1 MKSLLLSLFSL
12 FLLADSL
19 MANLP
24 DKDKIKE
31 EEKVAP
37 NASVCSYLSFKF
49 GIKANGC
56 TGLGFSCSSIEYEFS
71 LADTQ
76 PQRKGKFKT
85 CLVFHREDLQMTFT
99 QEINDGS
106 TNFIVEKD
114 TKIDSRFS
122 AQLGYSEVKILQG
135 TYKVKNNTDGTA
147 TVSFS
152 SKVRK

>member
-1 MKSLLLSLFSL
+1 
-12 FLLADSL
+12 
-19 MANLP
+19 
-24 DKDKIKE
+24 
-31 EEKVAP
+31 
-37 NASVCSYLSFKF
+37 
-49 GIKANGC
+49 
-56 TGLGFSCSSIEYEFS
+56 
-71 LADTQ
+71 
-76 PQRKGKFKT
+76 
-85 CLVFHREDLQMTFT
+85 MTFP